1 MRGRSLHSHSRKPA
15 QPVADVRAGVHGA
28 ELEELRLASRH
39 FRPVP
44 VSRCSRGAKVV
55 TNPNETGGRRC
66 GWVR

>member
-1 MRGRSLHSHSRKPA
+1 MQGRSLHSHSRKPA

-44 VSRCSRGAKVV
+44 G
-55 TNPNETGGRRC
+55 PLTGPPSP
-66 GWVR
+66 